1 MASALRP
8 GSVLAPPCHAS
19 VDQRRICGKA
29 DVGPERQALHY
40 ARTKSLDQ
48 GIRADTEASHH
59 LLTCGLF
66 QIHGNGAAVARQQV
80 LARVDVEAGGWRA
93 RPVDADDLSAK
104 VASSMAA
111 KGTGPIA
118 AISISM
124 VPAS

>member
-1 MASALRP
+1 
-8 GSVLAPPCHAS
+8 
-19 VDQRRICGKA
+19 
-29 DVGPERQALHY
+29 
-40 ARTKSLDQ
+40 
-48 GIRADTEASHH
+48 
-59 LLTCGLF
+59 LTCGLF

-124 VPAS
+124 VPASGPVAVIAPRYVGASTSSIELTIRTATGSV